1 MFTLMHVLVQPGKK
15 KVKNKVHDEA
25 SICEAYIVK
34 EISIF
39 ISYFFKPHM
48 RTRINYVPIQ
58 EDGGELSSSGN
69 LSIFFP
75 YWLII
80 IEECNFKK
88 YLIDIEIK
96 QAYNYVLF
104 NCDD

>member
-15 KVKNKVHDEA
+15 KVKKKVHVEA
-25 SICEAYIVK
+25 SICEVYIVE

-39 ISYFFKPHM
+39 ISYCFKPHM
-48 RTRINYVPIQ
+48 RTRINHVPIQ

-80 IEECNFKK
+80 VEECNFKK
-88 YLIDIEIK
+88 YLTDIEIK